1 MVGVRIGID
10 CRIAHYTPGGT
21 GVYTRRLAQ
30 ALASLPEA
38 GKDDLLLLEAA
49 RSRLAPAPNA
59 RRGRLFTPSHHR
71 WEQLLLPL
79 EVLPRRLD
87 VLHSPDYIPPF
98 VRNCRSVITIHDLA
112 FFRWPELLTPDSRAY
127 FNGHIRRAV
136 ESADAIIA
144 VSHATKQDALELLG
158 APPDKVRV
166 VHEAAGFDLRPL
178 ERAEIERWLETERLP
193 PDYVLFVGTFEPRKN
208 LVRLIEAFA
217 KVRGRGYDGQLLLAG
232 SPGWLSGPVLEAVAR
247 HPGYVLTRPLDP
259 LLYQGARLLAFPSLY
274 EGFGLPVLE
283 AMTCGIPVL
292 TSNVSSLPEVAG
304 DAALLV
310 DPLDVSAI
318 ADGLWQLLND
328 RELARELS
336 RKGRAR
342 AAKFS
347 WRRAALETL
356 DVYHSLA

>member
-1 MVGVRIGID
+1 MRIGID

-30 ALASLPEA
+30 ALASLPAMAADE
-38 GKDDLLLLEAA
+38 LVLLEAA
-49 RSRLAPAPNA
+49 SSRQTLAPNT

-87 VLHSPDYIPPF
+87 VLHSPDYVPPF
-98 VRNCRSVITIHDLA
+98 VRNCRSVITVHDLA
-112 FFRWPELLTPDSRAY
+112 FLRWPELLTPDSHAY

-144 VSHATKQDALELLG
+144 VSQATKRDVLELLD
-158 APPDKVRV
+158 APADKVRV
-166 VHEAAGFDLRPL
+166 VHEAAGFDLAPV
-178 ERAEIERWLETERLP
+178 EGTEIERWLDAEGLP
-193 PDYVLFVGTFEPRKN
+193 RDYVLFVGTFEPRKN
-208 LVRLIEAFA
+208 LPRLIEAFA
-217 KVRGRGYDGQLLLAG
+217 EVHARGCSGQLLLAG
-232 SPGWLSGPVLEAVAR
+232 SPGWLAGPVMEAVER
-247 HPGYVLTRPLDP
+247 HSSYVLTRPFDP
-259 LLYQGARLLAFPSLY
+259 RLYQGARALAFPSLY

-283 AMTCGIPVL
+283 AMACGTPVL
-292 TSNVSSLPEVAG
+292 TSTMSSLPEIAG

-318 ADGLWQLLND
+318 AGGLWRLLND
-328 RELARELS
+328 TELADELS
-336 RKGRAR
+336 HRGLAR
-342 AAKFS
+342 AAEFS